1 MRMPK
6 ISIIIPVYNAGEYLK
21 QCLDSVLN
29 QTFIDYECICV
40 NDGSTDNSLS
50 IIQEYVNK
58 DSRFNIIDKK
68 NEGVSIS
75 RNIGIDRS
83 VGEYITFIDSDDWIE
98 KDYLIKIFYNKNSKN
113 DLVVCGF
120 NVFNHKDNI
129 IDLKYEEDKSN
140 NKVFLIEYKNI
151 ENFLDFIGSY
161 RSVWGKLYR
170 SDIIKKNNI
179 YFFNNISGDE
189 DYAFN
194 ILYIMYIKNIIFMA
208 DKLYVYR
215 KQVES
220 LTSNDEQMR
229 ISSLYAIVE
238 LIKDLNIRRINNDYV
253 FSFLFKTLFRCMG
266 KISKNVSIDN
276 KNKAFK
282 TIKYIYEDMIDNHKE
297 NKSLYLK
304 LKINLA
310 ILETFGINSFKIFRI
325 LKNII

>member
-1 MRMPK
+1 MKMPK

-29 QTFIDYECICV
+29 QTFRDYECICI

-58 DSRFNIIDKK
+58 DNRFNIIDKK

-98 KDYLIKIFYNKNSKN
+98 KDYLIKIFYSKNSKN

-129 IDLKYEEDKSN
+129 IDLKYEEGKSN

-194 ILYIMYIKNIIFMA
+194 ILYIMYIENILFIA

-238 LIKDLNIRRINNDYV
+238 LIKDLNIRRIKDDYV
-253 FSFLFKTLFRCMG
+253 FSFLFKALFQCIG

-282 TIKYIYEDMIDNHKE
+282 TIKYIYEYMIYNHKK
-297 NKSLYLK
+297 NKMLYLR

-310 ILETFGINSFKIFRI
+310 ILEIFGINSFKIFRI